1 MVNITPVTLW
11 HEGASKTVS
20 KLEVA
25 SSYDD
30 LKSYASFVYRLIQ
43 QEEIPVD
50 PNAPENGP
58 SPIPMTII
66 LISGN
71 VYMGGQ
77 DYIDW
82 DNSNEAAYEYV
93 AGKLNLTIVPDPAP

>member
-11 HEGASKTVS
+11 HEGSSKTVS
-20 KLEVA
+20 KLDVA

-30 LKSYASFVYRLIQ
+30 LKSYASFVYRLS
-43 QEEIPVD
+43 EELEQ
-50 PNAPENGP
+50 APAVEGAPPPP
-58 SPIPMTII
+58 SMYNII
-66 LISGN
+66 VSGN

>member
-20 KLEVA
+20 KLDVA

-30 LKSYASFVYRLIQ
+30 LKSYATFVYRLV
-43 QEEIPVD
+43 QEI
-50 PNAPENGP
+50 ENPQPPAGQP
-58 SPIPMTII
+58 AAVPMDYV
-66 LISGN
+66 LISGTS
-71 VYMGGQ
+71 YMGGQ